1 MNKIITIGREFGSG
15 GREIGRRLSDALGIA
30 YYDQEVIVEI
40 AKRTKLSEQYVHQI
54 MEHRSVTPFPIH
66 FGCSFYNL
74 PNPAW
79 DQNMAI
85 YKEQRDIILEMA
97 QKSDCVIVGRCADYI
112 LRDMHP
118 FRLFIY
124 ADMESKLRRCREKAP
139 ETSTSPTRSCARRSS
154 RWTNTAPTTTPSI
167 PTRTGATSSTTTCAS
182 TPPYLHQG
190 HGGHHRPAVLSLP
203 FRRPGRRSRR
213 PGLFCAA
220 RGHFRTVFVDGT
232 ARMWYRPGK
241 SILEREGRR

>member
-54 MEHRSVTPFPIH
+54 MEHRPVTPFPIH

-139 ETSTSPTRSCARRSS
+139 EDEHLTDKELRQKIQQVDKHRAHYYSFYTDQDWGDKLNYDLCVNTTHTSIKDMVATIAR
-154 RWTNTAPTTTPSI
+154 
-167 PTRTGATSSTTTCAS
+167 
-182 TPPYLHQG
+182 
-190 HGGHHRPAVLSLP
+190 
-203 FRRPGRRSRR
+203 
-213 PGLFCAA
+213 LF
-220 RGHFRTVFVDGT
+220 
-232 ARMWYRPGK
+232 
-241 SILEREGRR
+241 